1 VFVNIGAGVLL
12 GVKVLLLFELV
23 CCQQRVVM
31 GWSSGVVVSDMV
43 LGMDGLGLEGGG
55 CDV

>member
-1 VFVNIGAGVLL
+1 MFVNIVTGVLL

-43 LGMDGLGLEGGG
+43 LGMNGLGLEGGG